1 MDEFGKS
8 PIENEGETETESNKE
23 HKEGS
28 CEEIPEEV
36 NDKKGKRNGTLADVF
51 FMQLTICIILLI
63 ALAVSNIIFPGIAEE
78 IRKGFSEF
86 SVSVPE
92 DIFEKAVAKAVDTLR

>member
-1 MDEFGKS
+1 MDEFNKS
-8 PIENEGETETESNKE
+8 PVENENETETGGNKE
-23 HKEGS
+23 HKDES
-28 CEEIPEEV
+28 YEEIPEEV
-36 NDKKGKRNGTLADVF
+36 NDKNGKKNGTLFDVF

-78 IRKGFSEF
+78 IKKGFSEF
-86 SVSVPE
+86 SKSVPE